1 MSRHNKHKPAEGT
14 PNAAEAPPEQTDG
27 FDFSTTAS
35 LCAILDGPEP
45 RTQTDGFDFPLGVA
59 AGQATPVRFFCHAAQ
74 CPGYPYSASDQAHPV
89 ATCGSLMNSLHK
101 EGKLVEM
108 TKENTALAAVEST
121 GFAADRLS
129 GIITAGDA
137 EPPELVAS
145 DKVEPPEPPSLSNES
160 EVAPERPPTKLEA
173 TLPRTIELLGSL
185 WRTERGSYLE
195 VAALCLDHMVQIC
208 EYSSGNG
215 VHAWEITNHPESIA
229 LAVLR
234 HSEVEAVAQAPAW
247 VDALRLRRFEAFGEG
262 IVGTES
268 ETPDQI
274 APADPRQNLSRDID
288 DHCGDIASELGIDRV
303 HVMRLTDTALQTI
316 GQVVTLKELTASSPV
331 LKALGEHFMQ
341 SGAREYLLKLA
352 AAIANGPIRKTINE
366 AAQDAVDEFEGKLGE
381 VNEQLESIQTEL
393 LKAKVESEKEPDS
406 SKAPEW
412 ITEIQ
417 STLASLREYQERAI
431 GELDHR
437 LSLLS
442 SKLDTINDDLS
453 TVEQRIDEIQPD
465 WKPTKGKKAAKA
477 KPSQPPKA
485 DFLRHSREELM
496 EARSQG
502 KIQTPIDEDEDDV
515 VDLDDD
521 EDFDDEDDEDDEDDA
536 FARPAAKPIKKAPQ
550 AKAKPAAPA
559 SKPPKKGGF
568 DFKVPV
574 GRPRK
579 KAGRPRKPMPAVDSR
594 PMGKTPTSG
603 ALKAIDQ
610 FMGRKKNPKVRILLS
625 KVAVAKLPKFLEKA
639 KKGFFHMEDTGWD
652 IQQQSAFIKWFYSKH

>member
-1 MSRHNKHKPAEGT
+1 MSRTKHKPPLPGA
-14 PNAAEAPPEQTDG
+14 PNAAEAPPE
-27 FDFSTTAS
+27 
-35 LCAILDGPEP
+35 P
-45 RTQTDGFDFPLGVA
+45 RQQTDGFDFPLGVA

-129 GIITAGDA
+129 GIITAGEAD
-137 EPPELVAS
+137 PSELVAPNN
-145 DKVEPPEPPSLSNES
+145 VEPPEPPSLPFELERPNEP
-160 EVAPERPPTKLEA
+160 EVAPESPPTKLEA

-234 HSEVEAVAQAPAW
+234 HSELEAVAQAPAW

-316 GQVVTLKELTASSPV
+316 GQVVTLQELTASSPV

-393 LKAKVESEKEPDS
+393 LKTKVEFEKELDASEYPEW
-406 SKAPEW
+406 SKA
-412 ITEIQ
+412 IQ
-417 STLASLREYQERAI
+417 SSLATLKEHQERAL
-431 GELDHR
+431 GDLDHR

-453 TVEQRIDEIQPD
+453 TVEQRMDEIQPD
-465 WKPTKGKKAAKA
+465 WKPTKGKNAPKA
-477 KPSQPPKA
+477 KPSQPPKGPKA

-496 EARSQG
+496 EARRQG
-502 KIQTPIDEDEDDV
+502 KIQTPLDDEDEIVDLDDDEDEV
-515 VDLDDD
+515 ADLDDD
-521 EDFDDEDDEDDEDDA
+521 EDFDDEDDAVDA

-579 KAGRPRKPMPAVDSR
+579 KAGRPRKPMPPVDSR
-594 PMGKTPTSG
+594 PMGKTPKS
-603 ALKAIDQ
+603 ASLKAIDQ

>member
-1 MSRHNKHKPAEGT
+1 MSRHNKHKPADGA
-14 PNAAEAPPEQTDG
+14 PNAAEAPPE
-27 FDFSTTAS
+27 
-35 LCAILDGPEP
+35 P
-45 RTQTDGFDFPLGVA
+45 REQTDGFDFPLGVA

-89 ATCGSLMNSLHK
+89 ATCGTLMNSLHK
-101 EGKLVEM
+101 EGKLVDM
-108 TKENTALAAVEST
+108 TKENAALAAVETT
-121 GFAADRLS
+121 GFATDRLS
-129 GIITAGDA
+129 GIITAGEA
-137 EPPELVAS
+137 EPSELVIP
-145 DKVEPPEPPSLSNES
+145 DNVELS
-160 EVAPERPPTKLEA
+160 ERPIARESPPAKLEEQIA
-173 TLPRTIELLGSL
+173 RRIALGSL
-185 WRTERGSYLE
+185 WRTAGGSYLE
-195 VAALCLDHMVQIC
+195 IVAVCLDNMLQIC

-229 LAVLR
+229 LAVLG
-234 HSEVEAVAQAPAW
+234 HSEVEEVEHGPAW

-274 APADPRQNLSRDID
+274 ALPDLRSALSQDID
-288 DHCGDIASELGIDRV
+288 EHCGDIASELGIDRV

-331 LKALGEHFMQ
+331 LSALGEHFMQ

-393 LKAKVESEKEPDS
+393 LKAKVESEKEPGS
-406 SKAPEW
+406 SEDPEW
-412 ITEIQ
+412 IKAIQ
-417 STLASLREYQERAI
+417 SALASLKEDQERAL
-431 GELDHR
+431 GEIQHQVKLLDD
-437 LSLLS
+437 
-442 SKLDTINDDLS
+442 KIETIDTDLV
-453 TVEQRIDEIQPD
+453 TVEQRMDEVQPD
-465 WKPTKGKKAAKA
+465 WKPPKGKKAAKA

-485 DFLRHSREELM
+485 
-496 EARSQG
+496 
-502 KIQTPIDEDEDDV
+502 PIDEDDV

-521 EDFDDEDDEDDEDDA
+521 EDFDDEDEDEDEEDFDDEDDA
-536 FARPAAKPIKKAPQ
+536 VDAVARPAAKPIKKAPQ
-550 AKAKPAAPA
+550 AKVKPTAPP

-574 GRPRK
+574 GRPRRGP
-579 KAGRPRKPMPAVDSR
+579 GRSRKPMPPVDSR

-603 ALKAIDQ
+603 SLKAIDQ

-625 KVAVAKLPKFLEKA
+625 KVASAKLPKFLEKA

-652 IQQQSAFIKWFYSKH
+652 IQQQSAFIKWFYAKH